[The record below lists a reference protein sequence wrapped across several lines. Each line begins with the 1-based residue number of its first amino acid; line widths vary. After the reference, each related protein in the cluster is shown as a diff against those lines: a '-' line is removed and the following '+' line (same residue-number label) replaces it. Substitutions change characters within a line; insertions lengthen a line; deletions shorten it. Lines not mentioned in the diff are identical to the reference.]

1 MEQKFKEYRKFDWTL
16 SDAWQTYLNNIFPT
30 PSRDRLEK
38 IRRKWYRDNQD
49 KQFDITWEPS
59 ASSNAES
66 GDGSSQQRAGGASN
80 PYQQFMNQQ
89 QQYMN

>member
-59 ASSNAES
+59 ASSNADS
-66 GDGSSQQRAGGASN
+66 GDGSS
-80 PYQQFMNQQ
+80 
-89 QQYMN
+89 